1 MENLKR
7 VSILGCPFDAITFPG
22 TVEAI
27 RNAVM
32 KKKRVQIVPG
42 SIDSVMKSK
51 RDPVFREE
59 LLKADLVVADGVPI
73 VWASSLLGDPIQG
86 RVSGTDLVWSCAEVS
101 AETGCT
107 VAMIGGGEGVAGR
120 AADKMQEKY
129 PTSRLYA
136 ISTPFPLGKKENE
149 DLVRDIKAIDAKIV
163 LVALGAPRQERWVQ
177 SYLER
182 CEACVGI
189 GIGSAFDIIC
199 GDKPRAPNWMK
210 DNGMEWL
217 YRLKQ
222 DPKRLGR
229 RYLVEDSPFLFHL
242 AVEIVKRKI
251 QMRRGA

>member
-1 MENLKR
+1 M
-7 VSILGCPFDAITFPG
+7 I
-22 TVEAI
+22 
-27 RNAVM
+27 

-73 VWASSLLGDPIQG
+73 VWAASLLGDPIRG

-107 VAMIGGGEGVAGR
+107 VALVGGGEGVAGR
-120 AADKMQEKY
+120 AAEKMQEKY
-129 PTSRLYA
+129 PTSRLHA
-136 ISTPFPLGKKENE
+136 IPTPFPLGEKENE
-149 DLVRDIKAIDAKIV
+149 DLVREIQAIDAKIV

-182 CEACVGI
+182 CDAYVGI

-199 GDKPRAPNWMK
+199 GDKPRAPDWMK

-251 QMRRGA
+251 QRRRGA